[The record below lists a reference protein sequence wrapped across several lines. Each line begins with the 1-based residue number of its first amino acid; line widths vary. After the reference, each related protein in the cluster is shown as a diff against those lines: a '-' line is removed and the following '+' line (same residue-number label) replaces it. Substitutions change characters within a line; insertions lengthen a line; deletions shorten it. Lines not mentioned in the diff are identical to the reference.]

1 VETLDDSPPK
11 TTRFTVGSTPVPT
24 RRDGGIATDEASGAT
39 YPVCKLSA
47 GLICSC
53 VHISAMDPVNEN
65 DLDWTEYDR
74 EEARF
79 RRKKLAEAAGGE
91 DLGCSLYE
99 LPPGRRAWPFHFHT
113 ANEEALYVLGGE
125 GQLMV
130 RTAGQ
135 ETAATTQTHQLEP
148 GDYVALPTGDDG
160 AHRVSNTGDE
170 PLQYLAISTMR
181 DPDVLVYPDSG
192 KVGVYAGA
200 PPGGDEEERVV
211 SAYFH
216 EDDAVDYWEGED

>member
-1 VETLDDSPPK
+1 
-11 TTRFTVGSTPVPT
+11 
-24 RRDGGIATDEASGAT
+24 
-39 YPVCKLSA
+39 
-47 GLICSC
+47 
-53 VHISAMDPVNEN
+53 
-65 DLDWTEYDR
+65 
-74 EEARF
+74 
-79 RRKKLAEAAGGE
+79 
-91 DLGCSLYE
+91 
-99 LPPGRRAWPFHFHT
+99 
-113 ANEEALYVLGGE
+113 
-125 GQLMV
+125 MV